1 MGKSNKAIT
10 KCCPFCELQV
20 AVACKSCPGCKH
32 SFYNAKRMSLAQ
44 AVMVE
49 GCRRRTERVKREKP
63 NYYDASEY
71 EKKTKKKRLER
82 TSVELPKERGRPR
95 VGESYKKKAI
105 KKKKITSAGLKA
117 VVGKESEE
125 DEPLVLLTADKARQC
140 SIILAELNRK
150 FILTTFRT

>member
-1 MGKSNKAIT
+1 M
-10 KCCPFCELQV
+10 
-20 AVACKSCPGCKH
+20 
-32 SFYNAKRMSLAQ
+32 
-44 AVMVE
+44 
-49 GCRRRTERVKREKP
+49 
-63 NYYDASEY
+63 
-71 EKKTKKKRLER
+71 
-82 TSVELPKERGRPR
+82 ELPKERGRPR